1 MFFSDNFFKWFY
13 FTLLIIL
20 FGSAFILIEIS
31 LKSFSPV
38 IIAISR
44 VTIAF
49 IVLFIYSL
57 YKNYNFKFVIEN
69 FFLLFILAL
78 SGTTIPF
85 LFISWA
91 QLTINSS
98 ETGILIGFM
107 PIFTIIGS
115 HYFFKYE
122 SITPRK
128 LFGFILG
135 FIGLLI
141 LLFNNEEAINIYDN
155 LIAKILVIIASLFYA
170 LNALLIKKAS
180 NIDVIPLAASVML
193 ISSIQLLTILIFT
206 NSTSMF
212 NSEIYTDSIIALLV
226 MSLLSTALATV
237 VYYKIIQNYGAN
249 FMSLVNYPIPIFAF
263 FAGVIFLSEKFNLYS
278 VLSLLLVIIS
288 IYISQRK

>member
-1 MFFSDNFFKWFY
+1 MFFSDNFLKWFY

-31 LKSFSPV
+31 LKSFSPI
-38 IIAISR
+38 IIAFSR
-44 VTIAF
+44 VTIAS

-57 YKNYNFKFVIEN
+57 FRNYNFRFVKEN

-91 QLTINSS
+91 QITINSS

-122 SITPRK
+122 SLTARK

-141 LLFNNEEAINIYDN
+141 LLLNNEDSINIYDN
-155 LIAKILVIIASLFYA
+155 LIAKVAVIIAAIFYA

-180 NIDVIPLAASVML
+180 NIAVIPLAAFVML
-193 ISSIQLLTILIFT
+193 ISSIQLLIIFIFI
-206 NSTSMF
+206 NNPSIF
-212 NSEIYTDSIIALLV
+212 NSEIYLDSIIALLV
-226 MSLLSTALATV
+226 MALLSTAFATV
-237 VYYKIIQNYGAN
+237 VYYKIIQNYGPN

-263 FAGVIFLSEKFNLYS
+263 FAGVIFLNEKFNLYS
-278 VLSLLLVIIS
+278 IASLLLVIIS